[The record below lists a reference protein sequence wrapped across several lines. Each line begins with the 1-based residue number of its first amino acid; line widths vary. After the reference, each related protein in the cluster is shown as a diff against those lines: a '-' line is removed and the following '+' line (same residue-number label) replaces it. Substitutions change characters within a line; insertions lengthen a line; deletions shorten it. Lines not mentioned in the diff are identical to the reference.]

1 MRNLIGV
8 VLGSRSDLAALRP
21 AVRVLD
27 EFQVPYEVTVASAHR
42 SPERAAAY
50 ARTARER
57 GLKVIV
63 AAAGAAAHLAGV
75 LASHTTLPV
84 VGLPLSGSPLG
95 GVDALYATV
104 QMPPG
109 VPVATVG
116 VDAAANAAFLAL
128 RILGSTDPGLA
139 ARLEANRQ
147 NLAAKVEEQAREL
160 AEGGWRR

>member
-1 MRNLIGV
+1 MGKMIGI
-8 VLGSRSDLAALRP
+8 VLGSGSDLAAMQP

-42 SPERAAAY
+42 SPERATAY

-116 VDAAANAAFLAL
+116 VDAAA
-128 RILGSTDPGLA
+128 
-139 ARLEANRQ
+139 
-147 NLAAKVEEQAREL
+147 
-160 AEGGWRR
+160 

>member
-1 MRNLIGV
+1 MIGI
-8 VLGSRSDLAALRP
+8 VLGSGSDLAALQP

>member
-8 VLGSRSDLAALRP
+8 VLGSGSDLAALQP
-21 AVRVLD
+21 AMRLLD

-42 SPERAAAY
+42 SPERATAY

-116 VDAAANAAFLAL
+116 VDAAANAALLAL
-128 RILGSTDPGLA
+128 RILGGSDAELA
-139 ARLEANRQ
+139 ARLESYRNQ
-147 NLAAKVEEQAREL
+147 LAAKVEEQARVM
-160 AEGGWRR
+160 AEQGWRC

>member
-1 MRNLIGV
+1 MIGI
-8 VLGSRSDLAALRP
+8 VLGSGSDLAAMQP

-42 SPERAAAY
+42 SPERATAY

>member
-8 VLGSRSDLAALRP
+8 VLGSRSDLAALQP

-116 VDAAANAAFLAL
+116 VDAAANAALLAL
-128 RILGSTDPGLA
+128 RILGGTDPGLA
-139 ARLEANRQ
+139 ARLEAYRQ
-147 NLAAKVEEQAREL
+147 NLAAKVEEQDREL